1 MTNNLLSLLK
11 TDFLNRFRLGTI
23 RNERNKKVKYRYIAM
38 GVLYIFLAIVLAGYC
53 FGISYGYSYLGMS
66 YVVPGYALM
75 ITSIIILFF
84 TFLKTN
90 GILFSARD
98 YDMLTAFPIKTRTI
112 IASKFLSMYINNLAF
127 AVVVM
132 VPMAVGYEMWNGFN
146 AGTVAFWF
154 LGILFAPLLPMTIA
168 AAVGMAILA
177 IGAGFKHKAA
187 VQLIATVILFL
198 GIMFGSFWLNQN
210 AMADEAMMLAMLT
223 DMGAF
228 ISGII
233 HKVYP
238 VSLWFDNGV
247 VYGNAQHILLFIG
260 FSVAVYAVFLGFCA
274 KFYGKINSALKS
286 HQASSNYKVGQLK
299 KSSVLTALAYKEAK
313 RFTSSSVYM
322 LNMGMGLILALI
334 ASVASAFLGVDKLI
348 SNVDVVNA
356 KDMAALLP
364 VISNVV
370 PFGIAMVVNMCNTC
384 AVSLS
389 LEGRN
394 LWVVESLP
402 ISKRTLY
409 KGKMLFNICM
419 VLPVSIICSVIFIIS
434 LRVNVVKALLYI
446 VFAVA
451 SVTFSTVFGMFINI
465 CFPNYQW
472 ENEVVVVKQ
481 GMSSMIGIFSSII
494 IYLAMAAGT
503 FYLSGNLGGELS
515 ILMFSGILAVLAA
528 VLYGRCK

>member
-11 TDFLNRFRLGTI
+11 TEFLNRFRLGTI

-53 FGISYGYSYLGMS
+53 FAISYGYSYLGMS

-75 ITSIIILFF
+75 ITSIVILFF

-90 GILFSARD
+90 GILFSTRD

-146 AGTVAFWF
+146 AGTVVFWF

-168 AAVGMAILA
+168 ATVGMAILA

-187 VQLIATVILFL
+187 VQLIITVILFL

-223 DMGAF
+223 DMGTF

-233 HKVYP
+233 HKIYP

-322 LNMGMGLILALI
+322 LNMGMGLILAL
-334 ASVASAFLGVDKLI
+334 
-348 SNVDVVNA
+348 
-356 KDMAALLP
+356 
-364 VISNVV
+364 
-370 PFGIAMVVNMCNTC
+370 VNMCNTC

-419 VLPVSIICSVIFIIS
+419 VLPVSLICSVIFIIS

-446 VFAVA
+446 VFAVT